1 MKTLLDL
8 APLAAFFGAWV
19 AGGIY
24 AATAA
29 LIAACVV
36 QCVLLRVIFGRVEKM
51 NLAVCALTAVLGG
64 LTLALQNAAFILVKP
79 TVVYAVFAA
88 ALLAADF
95 GFKKNLIQMMME
107 KFFTVPQPLW
117 RKASCAWAGFFALC
131 AVVNLWAAFS
141 LSEAAWV
148 KTKTFGF
155 PIATF
160 LFALAQVGIVSA
172 KSQADESA
180 SAGAKPKQD
189 SDSKTDSV
197 LESKPVL
204 KSDSSP
210 GPNAKPFGG
219 SGSSLGLGLAGPN
232 AKPFGDSF
240 SLKSRIIAKLAALN
254 PLEVEVQDESAKHR
268 GHAEA
273 GSGAHFR
280 IRVVS
285 QKFAGLSHL
294 QRHRLIYQAVGKPA
308 DIGLHALA
316 VRALTPDEAAPHF
329 TDSPNHKGETPC

>member
-36 QCVLLRVIFGRVEKM
+36 QCVLLRVIFGKVEKM

-95 GFKKNLIQMMME
+95 GFRKNLIQMMME

-172 KSQADESA
+172 KSQADETA
-180 SAGAKPKQD
+180 SAGAKPRQD

-210 GPNAKPFGG
+210 
-219 SGSSLGLGLAGPN
+219 GPN

>member
-36 QCVLLRVIFGRVEKM
+36 QCVLLRVIFGKVEKM

-172 KSQADESA
+172 KSQAGESA

-210 GPNAKPFGG
+210 
-219 SGSSLGLGLAGPN
+219 GPN

>member
-51 NLAVCALTAVLGG
+51 NLAVCALTAALGG

-107 KFFTVPQPLW
+107 KFFTVPQPVW

-155 PIATF
+155 PVATF

-172 KSQADESA
+172 KSQAGETA

-210 GPNAKPFGG
+210 
-219 SGSSLGLGLAGPN
+219 GPN

>member
-29 LIAACVV
+29 LVAACVV
-36 QCVLLRVIFGRVEKM
+36 QCVLLRVIFGKVEKM

-172 KSQADESA
+172 KSQAGESA

-210 GPNAKPFGG
+210 GPNAKPFG
-219 SGSSLGLGLAGPN
+219 
-232 AKPFGDSF
+232 DSF
-240 SLKSRIIAKLAALN
+240 SLKGRIIAKLAALN